1 MKDLT
6 AQALRQEAGALEEKL
21 ADIYRRL
28 HMHPE
33 LGFQEKETAEI
44 IRAELTKLGLPFT
57 AAQTGTIVDLPIEGN
72 MENAVLLRADIDALP
87 IQEATGLPYASQN
100 DGVMHA
106 CGHDSH
112 AAMLLGAAQLLQNH
126 RDQLSRPVRLVFQPA
141 EETLG
146 GAAFM
151 VEQGVLRDVTEAYC
165 MHVRSDPRVGLF
177 YTMNGC
183 INASCDNFDVIVK
196 GKGCHGAYP
205 EGGVDAAVI
214 AAHILLALQDL
225 LSRETWAGD
234 NAVLTIGRMQGGTA
248 RNILCGEMTLEGTLR
263 TMKQSVRE
271 RLCRRIE
278 EVASGIAAAL
288 RGEAQ
293 VVFREKCACVQN
305 DSDCVAY
312 AENTVR
318 WLWDDDRVRK
328 ATGLSMGSEDFGEYT
343 QQVRGVK
350 VSITTGYTESI
361 HTPLFRINEAM
372 LPLGAAYFAALCL
385 KRK

>member
-44 IRAELTKLGLPFT
+44 IRAELTKLGLPST

-112 AAMLLGAAQLLQNH
+112 ATMLLGAAQLLQNH

-151 VEQGVLRDVTEAYC
+151 VEKGVLQDVTEAYC

-278 EVASGIAAAL
+278 EVASGIAAAM

-293 VVFREKCACVQN
+293 VVFRKNARVCRTTRIASHTRRIPFAGCGMTTAFARRRGFPWDRRTLANTRSRCAARRSPLPPAIRKQFIRRCFGLTRR
-305 DSDCVAY
+305 CC
-312 AENTVR
+312 R
-318 WLWDDDRVRK
+318 WAR
-328 ATGLSMGSEDFGEYT
+328 
-343 QQVRGVK
+343 
-350 VSITTGYTESI
+350 
-361 HTPLFRINEAM
+361 RI
-372 LPLGAAYFAALCL
+372 LPRCA
-385 KRK
+385 